1 MKNSVEK
8 SSFWDIF
15 KDKNDYNEKSIIGFL
30 SFAVIVIFSAVD
42 LVTGYFGKEL
52 LLNEYIFNAFV
63 IITLGAFGIAGAEK
77 IFKKDKP
84 AKDDADLEG

>member
-42 LVTGYFGKEL
+42 LVTGYYGKEL

-77 IFKKDKP
+77 IFNKDKS
-84 AKDDADLEG
+84 AKNDTDQEG